1 MVLREGCPVAS
12 ECTYYSYRTLVVKR
26 LTVQYLYLFI
36 SGETEVQVG
45 KLKVMQQSE
54 W

>member
-1 MVLREGCPVAS
+1 MVLREGRPVAS
-12 ECTYYSYRTLVVKR
+12 ECIYSYRTLVVKR

-45 KLKVMQQSE
+45 KLKVIQQSE